1 MADELAK
8 RVRASETVAALDR
21 LEHDVGAWIEHR
33 RDSDQPRQYAT
44 PLATL
49 ERTLLGAVGSLRRD
63 AGALPLGVPLG
74 DLYAKAANLDRR
86 AALVRK
92 VWAWFQVKFDQRD
105 QQSDQRLTSVLAAAD
120 EVVWSCWKEA
130 FDSATLS
137 GGLAAPRGPAP
148 LPYIDPEGGAEAFV
162 RDEPPGGLAANEA
175 DQALGRFLVR
185 LPVPVVRLPVGCLDS
200 PWWLALLAH
209 EVGHHLQ
216 YDLQPGGVLVAEVGN
231 LVAGAVS
238 GGQTEEAR
246 WRGWSRELFADACAL
261 LALGPAAISVTL
273 QVELGGEAT
282 LLNPMR
288 GRYPAPAVRLG
299 FLAELAR
306 TLRLDPLPALGIFGD
321 PAALAAARD
330 AADPARTAEGEA
342 VDSSAT
348 PFAADARL
356 GLAGPTPRAEAE
368 MNREA
373 PAADPLA
380 ARRRRVRADLEQV
393 PKVASALLEAPFG
406 GLGPLPR
413 LFRFKAADHRP
424 AGRYAVWADAIAGG
438 QARPEPTL
446 RAAREAVAGAV
457 LAWQRLA
464 AIADDDK
471 RVSALARLAE
481 DLPALVAASRQAG
494 TRAGDSEHAPQDLGG
509 ELAALLRET
518 VPEGAE
524 APVGG

>member
-8 RVRASETVAALDR
+8 RVRASETLTALNR
-21 LEHDVGAWIEHR
+21 LERDVGAWIEHR
-33 RDSDQPRQYAT
+33 RDRDHLRQYAT

-49 ERTLLGAVGSLRRD
+49 ERTLLGAVGSLQRE
-63 AGALPLGVPLG
+63 AGALPLRMPLG

-105 QQSDQRLTSVLAAAD
+105 QSDQLLISVLAAAD

-162 RDEPPGGLAANEA
+162 RDEPPSGLAANEA

-200 PWWLALLAH
+200 PWSLALLAH

-216 YDLQPGGVLVAEVGN
+216 YDLLPGGALVAEVGN

-238 GGQTEEAR
+238 GGPTEEAR

-273 QVELGGEAT
+273 RVELGDEAT
-282 LLNPMR
+282 LLNPAR
-288 GRYPAPAVRLG
+288 GRYPAPAVRLAL
-299 FLAELAR
+299 LAELAR
-306 TLRLDPLPALGIFGD
+306 TLHLDPLPALGSFGD
-321 PAALAAARD
+321 PAALAAPRETANSD
-330 AADPARTAEGEA
+330 AGRALDGPA
-342 VDSSAT
+342 
-348 PFAADARL
+348 
-356 GLAGPTPRAEAE
+356 
-368 MNREA
+368 A
-373 PAADPLA
+373 PAADPLD

-393 PKVASALLEAPFG
+393 PKVAAALLEAPFG

-413 LFRFKAADHRP
+413 LFRFKPADHGP
-424 AGRYAVWADAIAGG
+424 AGRYAVWADAIARGR
-438 QARPEPTL
+438 AHPEPTL

-464 AIADDDK
+464 AIADDHI
-471 RVSALARLAE
+471 RASALARLAE
-481 DLPALVAASRQAG
+481 DLPALLAASRQAG
-494 TRAGDSEHAPQDLGG
+494 TRTGDGEHAPQDLGG

-518 VPEGAE
+518 IPEGAE
-524 APVGG
+524 TPVGG